1 MTKLNSFLA
10 GQFHDYIEFRS
21 SLGFSKKSL
30 EERAA
35 TFDRFLFEQ
44 YPSHTRLSPEILFK
58 WAETRQN
65 EHPNGKRARLFT
77 TETFLKYL
85 CETNY
90 CDLHIPPE
98 AIPRGEHFNSYILSD
113 RNLEDIFHAADTI
126 PVHLLSPNR
135 EYVMPV
141 MLRMMYCCAL
151 RPGEPF
157 RLLRDDIDFTNGTI
171 FIRQSKKHKDRTV
184 WMSEELFTICK
195 EYDDIFGDRPFF
207 FTSPTKTMYTPSWL
221 RSQFEICLKKSGLY
235 DESPRP
241 RPYDLRHASASRVI
255 LKWLGEGIS
264 SVEML
269 YRLKVHLGHEK
280 FEDTMWY
287 LHTLPNNL
295 VNSTKID
302 WGSLDVVYSTL
313 EVTNDEKN

>member
-1 MTKLNSFLA
+1 
-10 GQFHDYIEFRS
+10 
-21 SLGFSKKSL
+21 
-30 EERAA
+30 
-35 TFDRFLFEQ
+35 
-44 YPSHTRLSPEILFK
+44 
-58 WAETRQN
+58 
-65 EHPNGKRARLFT
+65 
-77 TETFLKYL
+77 
-85 CETNY
+85 
-90 CDLHIPPE
+90 
-98 AIPRGEHFNSYILSD
+98 
-113 RNLEDIFHAADTI
+113 
-126 PVHLLSPNR
+126 
-135 EYVMPV
+135 
-141 MLRMMYCCAL
+141 
-151 RPGEPF
+151 
-157 RLLRDDIDFTNGTI
+157 
-171 FIRQSKKHKDRTV
+171 
-184 WMSEELFTICK
+184 MSEELFTICK

-235 DESPRP
+235 DENPRP

>member
-10 GQFHDYIEFRS
+10 GQFRDYIEFRS

-35 TFDRFLFEQ
+35 TFDRFLYEQ
-44 YPSHTRLSPEILFK
+44 YPSHTILSSEIIHK
-58 WAETRQN
+58 WAENRPN
-65 EHPNGKRARLFT
+65 EHPNGKRARLYT
-77 TETFLKYL
+77 TATFLKYL

-98 AIPRGEHFNSYILSD
+98 AIPRGEHFNPYILSD

-126 PVHLLSPNR
+126 RTYHLSPNR

-157 RLLRDDIDFTNGTI
+157 RLLREDVDFTNGTI

-184 WMSEELFTICK
+184 WMSEDLFNLCK
-195 EYDDIFGDRPFF
+195 QYDDIFGDRPFY
-207 FTSPTKTMYTPSWL
+207 FTSPTRAMYAPSWL
-221 RSQFEICLKKSGLY
+221 RSQFETCLKKAGLY
-235 DESPRP
+235 DENPRP
-241 RPYDLRHASASRVI
+241 RPYDLRHAAASRII

-295 VNSTKID
+295 VNSTEID
-302 WGSLDVVYSTL
+302 WDSLDVVYSTL
-313 EVTNDEKN
+313 EVTNDEEN

>member
-1 MTKLNSFLA
+1 MANLNSFLA
-10 GQFHDYIEFRS
+10 DQFREYIDFRN
-21 SLGFSKKSL
+21 SLGYSKKSL

-35 TFDRFLFEQ
+35 TFDRFLYEQ
-44 YPSHTRLSPEILFK
+44 YPSHTRLSSEIIHK
-58 WAETRQN
+58 WTETRQN
-65 EHPNGKRARLFT
+65 EHPNGKRARLYT

-90 CDLHIPPE
+90 CHLHVPPE
-98 AIPRGEHFNSYILSD
+98 AIPRSEHFNPFIFSD
-113 RNLEDIFHAADTI
+113 RNLRDIFLAADTM
-126 PVHLLSPNR
+126 PLCKLSPNR

-157 RLLRDDIDFTNGTI
+157 RLLRDDVDFANGTI
-171 FIRQSKKHKDRTV
+171 FIRQSKKHKDRTL
-184 WMSEELFTICK
+184 WMSEDIFNLCK
-195 EYDDIFGDRPFF
+195 GYDDIFGARPFF

-221 RSQFEICLKKSGLY
+221 RSQFEICLKKAGLY
-235 DESPRP
+235 DEDPRP
-241 RPYDLRHASASRVI
+241 RPYDLRHAAASRII

-280 FEDTMWY
+280 FEDTVWY

-295 VNSTKID
+295 VNSTKINWD
-302 WGSLDVVYSTL
+302 SLDDVYSTL
-313 EVTNDEKN
+313 EVPEDDEN

>member
-1 MTKLNSFLA
+1 MAKLNSFLA
-10 GQFHDYIEFRS
+10 SEFHDYIEFRS
-21 SLGFSKKSL
+21 SLGYSRKSL

-35 TFDRFLFEQ
+35 TFDRFLYEK
-44 YPSHTRLSPEILFK
+44 YPSHAKLTPEMINK
-58 WAETRQN
+58 WAEGRQGEN
-65 EHPNGKRARLFT
+65 PNGKRARLYT
-77 TETFLKYL
+77 TKTFLRYL
-85 CETNY
+85 NETNY

-98 AIPRGEHFNSYILSD
+98 AIPRSEHFNPYILSD
-113 RNLEDIFHAADTI
+113 KNLTDIFHAADTMPI
-126 PVHLLSPNR
+126 CKLCPNR

-157 RLLRDDIDFTNGTI
+157 RLLWDDVDFSKGTI
-171 FIRQSKKHKDRTV
+171 FIRQSKKYKDRMV
-184 WMSEELFTICK
+184 WMSEDLFILCK
-195 EYDDIFGDRPFF
+195 EYDDAFGDRPFF
-207 FTSPTKTMYTPSWL
+207 FTSPARTMYAPSWL
-221 RSQFEICLKKSGLY
+221 RSQFEICLKNAGLY
-235 DESPRP
+235 DETPRP
-241 RPYDLRHASASRVI
+241 RPYDLRHAAASRII

-280 FEDTMWY
+280 FEDSMYY

-302 WGSLDVVYSTL
+302 WDSLDVVYSTL
-313 EVTNDEKN
+313 GGGDQR

>member
-221 RSQFEICLKKSGLY
+221 RSQFEICLKKSGPGRMISDTLRLQGLY
-235 DESPRP
+235 SSGLEKVLARSRCFIVSRFTSVMRNLKIPCGICIHCQTTLSTVPR
-241 RPYDLRHASASRVI
+241 
-255 LKWLGEGIS
+255 
-264 SVEML
+264 
-269 YRLKVHLGHEK
+269 
-280 FEDTMWY
+280 
-287 LHTLPNNL
+287 
-295 VNSTKID
+295 
-302 WGSLDVVYSTL
+302 
-313 EVTNDEKN
+313 